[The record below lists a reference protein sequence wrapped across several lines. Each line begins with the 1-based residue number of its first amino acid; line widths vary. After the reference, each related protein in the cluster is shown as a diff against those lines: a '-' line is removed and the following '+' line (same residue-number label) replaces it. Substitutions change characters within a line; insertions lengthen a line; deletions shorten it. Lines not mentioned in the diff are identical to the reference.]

1 MNLNRFYP
9 CHGYRWLIATALLVL
24 SVASLLATARPL
36 YAQDGSGDGI
46 WSDLPEGVFAARA
59 EQQIA
64 PQKYRALTLNPA
76 ALQSQLA
83 TTPLE
88 GAVGRGM
95 GTIVT
100 LPLPDGTWGRFQIV
114 ESPIMAPELAA
125 QFPEI
130 KTYAGQG
137 LDDPTATIRLDWTP
151 AGFHAIILSGGDTV
165 YIDPLFRD
173 NVTHYASYFKGDFG
187 PTAKQFTETEPLD
200 PNGAWAKQLTA
211 IRASGAALLPSGT
224 QLRTYRLAMAATG
237 EYTQFHGGT
246 VAKALAAINTTMNR
260 INAVYEREVAVRMV
274 LVANNNLIIYTNA
287 ATDPYSNNDGGAM
300 LGQNINNLNSVIG
313 TANYDVGHVFST
325 GGGGVAYLGV
335 ICDNSWKGGGVTGS
349 GAPVGDPFDIDYV
362 AHELGHQ
369 FGANHTFNG
378 NAGACGGNREAS
390 VAYEPGSGSTIMAY
404 AGICGVQD
412 LQPNSN
418 DYFHGASYDE
428 IMAHIT
434 QGSGNSCGTVTNTG
448 NTPPTTNAGASYTIP
463 KQTPFTLTGSGSD
476 VNGDSLTYNWEEFDL
491 DAAGAPNRDT
501 VAPFFRSFTAVPSPA
516 RTFPKWSD
524 IINNSTTIGEILPNV
539 TKTMNFR
546 LTVRDNRTGGGGVN
560 FATTT
565 VNVTTAAG
573 PFQVTAPNTAI
584 SWPAGETRTVT
595 WNVANTTAAP
605 VSCPNVKLLLST
617 NGGSSYPVTLL
628 ASTPN
633 DGSANVTVPN
643 NPTTTARVQVMCA
656 NNIFFD
662 ISDVNFTITGV
673 PPATIT
679 IALDSQPDST
689 RNVFYTTN
697 RLGSFRLDDPATNDG
712 DSFAQAKSFT
722 VTPGTYV
729 ITETAASGWFLSGI
743 ACTPSAGSS
752 VNLAARRVSV
762 TVAAGAN
769 VTCTFTNQRGGNITV
784 IKFNDLNGNGVRSS
798 TEPYLNGWTMRLYSS
813 PTTLVATQVTADF
826 ISGAVTLPGRARFL
840 NVIPGNYTI
849 CEDQQG
855 GWSNTRP
862 GTTNASYGNR
872 PCVAFTIAANTS
884 YLVLFGNWQGV
895 TGATAPTERSS
906 IVATTLLGETDE
918 EGNELNP
925 MALVEIVEEESS
937 EETATAAKKVYLPLI
952 QQ

>member
-1 MNLNRFYP
+1 MNSNRFYLRRTYP
-9 CHGYRWLIATALLVL
+9 WLTVAFLLVFA
-24 SVASLLATARPL
+24 VATLLAVVRPVR
-36 YAQDGSGDGI
+36 AQDGNREGI
-46 WSDLPEGVFAARA
+46 WADLPEGVFAARA

-64 PQKYRALTLNPA
+64 PQKYRALVLNPA
-76 ALQSQLA
+76 ALQAQLA
-83 TTPLE
+83 TAPAE
-88 GAVGRGM
+88 GSAARGVG
-95 GTIVT
+95 TVIT
-100 LPLPDGTWGRFQIV
+100 LPLPDGGWGRFQIV

-165 YIDPLFRD
+165 YIDPLFRG
-173 NVTHYASYFKGDFG
+173 NVTNYASYFKADFG
-187 PTAKQFTETEPLD
+187 PAAAKQFAEAEPLD
-200 PNGAWAKQLTA
+200 PNGAWGSQLTA
-211 IRASGAALLPSGT
+211 IRASGVTLAASGA

-237 EYTQFHGGT
+237 EYTVFHGGT
-246 VAKALAAINTTMNR
+246 VANALAAINTTMNR

-274 LVANNNLIIYTNA
+274 LIANNNLIIYTNGSS
-287 ATDPYSNNDGGAM
+287 DPYTNSDGGAM
-300 LGQNINNLNSVIG
+300 LAQNINNLNSVIG
-313 TANYDVGHVFST
+313 SANYDIGHVFST
-325 GGGGVAYLGV
+325 GGGGIAYLGV
-335 ICDNSWKGGGVTGS
+335 ICNNGYKGGGVTGS
-349 GAPVGDPFDIDYV
+349 GSPVGDPFDIDYV
-362 AHELGHQ
+362 AHEIGHQ

-378 NAGACGGNREAS
+378 NAGFCAGNRAAT

-404 AGICGVQD
+404 AGICGAQD

-434 QGSGNSCGTVTNTG
+434 LGSGSSCGVVTNTG
-448 NTPPTTNAGASYTIP
+448 NTPPTANAGGSYTIP

-546 LTVRDNRTGGGGVN
+546 LTVRDNRSGGGGVN
-560 FATTT
+560 FASTT

-573 PFQVTAPNTAI
+573 PFQVTAPNTAV
-584 SWPAGETRTVT
+584 SWAASETRTVT

-605 VSCPNVKLLLST
+605 VSCPNVKLRLST
-617 NGGSSYPVTLL
+617 NGGSTYPITLL

-633 DGSANVTVPN
+633 DGSADVTVPN

-697 RLGSFRLDDPATNDG
+697 RLGTFRLDDPATNDG

-722 VTPGTYV
+722 VAPGTYV

-743 ACTPSAGSS
+743 TCIPAAGSS

-769 VTCTFTNQRGGNITV
+769 VTCTFTNQRGGNINV
-784 IKFNDLNGNGVRSS
+784 IKFNDLNGNTVRSS

-826 ISGAVTLPGRARFL
+826 ISGSVTLPGRARFL
-840 NVIPGNYTI
+840 NVMPGNYTI

-872 PCVAFTIAANTS
+872 PCVAVTIAANTS
-884 YLVLFGNWQGV
+884 YLILFGNWQGV
-895 TGATAPTERSS
+895 TGAAAPTERSS
-906 IVATTLLGETDE
+906 IVSSTLLGETDDD
-918 EGNELNP
+918 GNELNP
-925 MALVEIVEEESS
+925 APEQEIVEEE
-937 EETATAAKKVYLPLI
+937 ENAAPRKVYLPLI